1 MAYSFNNHSI
11 TASGLS
17 LPRPFT
23 IACWFNPTSVT
34 TRGLFRIIETTH
46 RCGEL
51 LVNGSGACI
60 FQQVGSSIQT
70 ATSSNTYSANTW
82 AHACGVS
89 AASNSR
95 TVYLDGTGTSNSG
108 NLGTLNNATNIEIG
122 WSFFS
127 GRLAE
132 CGIWDIALTADDVA
146 SLAKGYT
153 CDRVRPEN
161 LIFYAPLVRNI
172 QDIIE
177 AKSLSNSG
185 ATVANHPR
193 VY

>member
-23 IACWFNPTSVT
+23 IACWFYT
-34 TRGLFRIIETTH
+34 TLAGRGLFRIRETTD

-51 LVNGSGACI
+51 LVNNSGNVI
-60 FQQVGSSIQT
+60 FQQIGSSSTT
-70 ATSSNTYSANTW
+70 ATSSNTFSANTW
-82 AHACGVS
+82 SHACGVS
-89 AASNSR
+89 AAANSR
-95 TVYLDGTGTSNSG
+95 TVYLDGTGTSNTA
-108 NLGTLNNATNIEIG
+108 NVATLNNATNIEIG
-122 WSFFS
+122 WSFFA

-153 CDRVRPEN
+153 CDRVRPES

-185 ATVANHPR
+185 ATVIAHPR